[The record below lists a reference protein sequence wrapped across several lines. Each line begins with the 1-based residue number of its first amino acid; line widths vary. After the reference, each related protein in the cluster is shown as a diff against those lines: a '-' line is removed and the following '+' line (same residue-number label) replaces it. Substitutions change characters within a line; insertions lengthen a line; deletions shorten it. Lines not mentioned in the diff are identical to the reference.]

1 MNHKSNFGRIATAE
15 VQSQEEWPR
24 IDMGLPGTA
33 RDGQGRPR
41 EATRD
46 GQGRPRTAK
55 DGQGRLRTAKDGQGR
70 LRTAKDGQG
79 RPSTRKPFKTNE
91 NTRFLSFLPGTA
103 KDGQGRPKTA
113 KDGQGRPRTAKDG
126 QGRPRVALGAR
137 PSDLPGVS
145 PGTATNRSATDRLWL
160 TERPPTQT
168 PTRRTRALVASRR

>member
-79 RPSTRKPFKTNE
+79 QPSTRKPFKTNE
-91 NTRFLSFLPGTA
+91 NTRFLSFLPG
-103 KDGQGRPKTA
+103 
-113 KDGQGRPRTAKDG
+113 TAKDG